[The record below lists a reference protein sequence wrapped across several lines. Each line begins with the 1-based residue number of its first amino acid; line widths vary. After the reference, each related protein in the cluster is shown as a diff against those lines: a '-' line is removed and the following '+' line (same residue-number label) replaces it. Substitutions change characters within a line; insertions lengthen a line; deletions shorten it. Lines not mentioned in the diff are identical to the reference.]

1 MKWKT
6 SNFKEIISLKYGIQQ
21 LNTCLIVSNNI
32 TNFNNYLFIYLH
44 YYFIKKKL
52 NKKLIIPLSFIN
64 KTNQIRNT
72 FSTLLNTISTNKV

>member
-32 TNFNNYLFIYLH
+32 KNFNNYLFIYLH

-52 NKKLIIPLSFIN
+52 NKKLIIPLSN

>member
-52 NKKLIIPLSFIN
+52 NKKLIIPLSN